1 MSFLKG
7 STHSCLQK
15 CEPPIYTVFVEA
27 VGPLAVPLTGEHC
40 TLCPLFTLTC
50 ICMSIPKVSECFEA
64 GFCFEL
70 IVKNGLWEAYR
81 VVSCQCKIKLLEN
94 VNICPL
100 QGISNLAQ
108 WFTLGPRGFLSL
120 GLALVCTSGA
130 SLTKKSSGTSI
141 RMIPHFDEINC
152 WAVQQDYHWFSI
164 TSSLDELHHK
174 LGADLN
180 ICELPLGES
189 SSP

>member
-70 IVKNGLWEAYR
+70 IVKNGLWEAYL
-81 VVSCQCKIKLLEN
+81 VVSCRCKIKLLEN
-94 VNICPL
+94 VNINFVLCKEFQTWHSDLPWVLEVFSLWDSHSFAPL
-100 QGISNLAQ
+100 A
-108 WFTLGPRGFLSL
+108 P
-120 GLALVCTSGA
+120 
-130 SLTKKSSGTSI
+130 
-141 RMIPHFDEINC
+141 P
-152 WAVQQDYHWFSI
+152 
-164 TSSLDELHHK
+164 
-174 LGADLN
+174 
-180 ICELPLGES
+180 
-189 SSP
+189 